1 MNDLSKPFQV
11 TLDPGFLQESM
22 RLWRQATDMQLPLH
36 DEFKLHFMQNRRPI
50 LANHAKTAKAWAMG
64 KRHPSTV
71 LSTGSKNEM
80 MLATPLGSGVQ
91 PASLAAQFQGRKS
104 STRFTG

>member
-1 MNDLSKPFQV
+1 MRKWSYEEATQV
-11 TLDPGFLQESM
+11 IPEVIERAVRMVSEAASEYESQWGSYHIDRGQD
-22 RLWRQATDMQLPLH
+22 RLY
-36 DEFKLHFMQNRRPI
+36 
-50 LANHAKTAKAWAMG
+50 G

-71 LSTGSKNEM
+71 LSTVRKNEM
-80 MLATPLGSGVQ
+80 MLATPLGSEVQ